1 MRTRNDSERHET
13 ALTWLG
19 RGRQQELR
27 LPIFVTTNS
36 ACSSS
41 GCVFSRN
48 MINHVIRDN
57 SSEAVSA
64 RLETACLE
72 VFRALE
78 MGIQTADHVHD
89 DRGWKPSGDIHFYR
103 HMTRREAVE
112 ELKQLNPELE
122 DEDDLGLP
130 MSGLILHLPDDIIRV
145 WHTMD
150 IKIPKPST
158 EARRRFVSQ
167 ISETKIPLI
176 GDDELALGLDEI
188 ERRKQKNHA
197 IIQWTAE
204 GSTILRFDLVRP
216 VGVENGQVAIDWRVP
231 LLGRYTQVED
241 LQYRRRDDKTGNGE
255 AEAQ

>member
-1 MRTRNDSERHET
+1 M
-13 ALTWLG
+13 
-19 RGRQQELR
+19 
-27 LPIFVTTNS
+27 
-36 ACSSS
+36 
-41 GCVFSRN
+41 
-48 MINHVIRDN
+48 IRDD
-57 SSEAVSA
+57 SSDATSA

-78 MGIQTADHVHD
+78 KGLQTADYVHD
-89 DRGWKPSGDIHFYR
+89 DRGWKPAGDIHFYR

-130 MSGLILHLPDDIIRV
+130 MSGLILHLPEDIIRV
-145 WHTMD
+145 WHTTD
-150 IKIPKPST
+150 FKIPRPTT
-158 EARRRFVSQ
+158 EARRRFISQVS
-167 ISETKIPLI
+167 ERKIPLI
-176 GDDELALGLDEI
+176 GDDELDLGLDEM
-188 ERRKQKNHA
+188 EQRKPQKNHV

-204 GSTILRFDLVRP
+204 GPTILRFDLVRP
-216 VGVENGQVAIDWRVP
+216 IGVENGHVAIDWRVP